1 MTPSAIVVGMP
12 PRCAPPASAVAF
24 TAGVGRGRGRGGFF
38 RPVSAACGGGGGGD
52 EEQKRQIPP
61 LSMAAMPP
69 SLRAI
74 QAKRKLEAVRRG
86 VVPRAAGTS
95 AVAALVAAVEA
106 VQGAAAGGAAGAARG
121 AGDAM
126 AWVIRKVHLE
136 SPDLA
141 VGLLGLVASC
151 LGTVVEVEMDR
162 IKAKEVEASA
172 SASAAGSKAAPE
184 NDGGET
190 DQIEDADAE
199 MPELVEL
206 DMETELW
213 SRIGIM
219 HSDEDTPVFVDD
231 EDGLQ
236 EIIDIARVHRRKA
249 AYERIIATAADVNS
263 LILSNYAQLLY
274 QFDKDL
280 DRAEDYFKQA
290 VAAEPV
296 DGEAMRRYALFMWQ
310 ARGDLA
316 GAEDMF
322 TRAIDEEPQSSQHR
336 SSYAWFLWMTGGVE
350 TCLIDSGND
359 AE

>member
-12 PRCAPPASAVAF
+12 RCAPPAVAF
-24 TAGVGRGRGRGGFF
+24 VAGVGEMRGRGRRFC
-38 RPVSAACGGGGGGD
+38 RPVAAAGCGGGDD
-52 EEQKRQIPP
+52 EQRHVPP
-61 LSMAAMPP
+61 PPPSMAAMPA

-86 VVPRAAGTS
+86 VVPRAAGM
-95 AVAALVAAVEA
+95 AALVAAVEA
-106 VQGAAAGGAAGAARG
+106 VQGAAAGGAAEAARG

-141 VGLLGLVASC
+141 VGLLCLVASC
-151 LGTVVEVEMDR
+151 IGTVVEV
-162 IKAKEVEASA
+162 AKEVEASA
-172 SASAAGSKAAPE
+172 AASAAASKAAPD
-184 NDGGET
+184 DGGDA
-190 DQIEDADAE
+190 DQIEVDADAE

-213 SRIGIM
+213 SRVGIM
-219 HSDEDTPVFVDD
+219 HSDEDTPEFVD

-263 LILSNYAQLLY
+263 LLLSNYAQLLY

-296 DGEAMRRYALFMWQ
+296 DGEAMRRYALFMWH
-310 ARGDLA
+310 ARGDLV

-359 AE
+359 TE

>member
-12 PRCAPPASAVAF
+12 RCAPPAVAVAA
-24 TAGVGRGRGRGGFF
+24 AGIGERRGRGGFC
-38 RPVSAACGGGGGGD
+38 RPVAAACGGGVGD
-52 EEQKRQIPP
+52 EEQKMPP
-61 LSMAAMPP
+61 PPSMAAMPA

-86 VVPRAAGTS
+86 VVPRAARTS
-95 AVAALVAAVEA
+95 AVAALVAVVEA
-106 VQGAAAGGAAGAARG
+106 VQGAAAGGAAEAARG

-162 IKAKEVEASA
+162 IKDKEVEASA
-172 SASAAGSKAAPE
+172 AANKAAPD
-184 NDGGET
+184 NDGGDT
-190 DQIEDADAE
+190 DQIVDADAE

-219 HSDEDTPVFVDD
+219 HNDDEDTPVFVD

-249 AYERIIATAADVNS
+249 AYERIIATADDVNS

-290 VAAEPV
+290 VAVEPV
-296 DGEAMRRYALFMWQ
+296 DGEAMRRYALFMWH
-310 ARGDLA
+310 ARGDLV